1 MKKIAKRLTLQTQTI
16 RVLQSDDLSQIQG
29 GTSIATGGTSIIRPT
44 GTSIIAPGTI
54 VQTGTSIIVPG
65 GGH

>member
-1 MKKIAKRLTLQTQTI
+1 MKKITKRLTLQTQTI
-16 RVLQSDDLSQIQG
+16 RVLQSEDLSQVAG
-29 GTSIATGGTSIIRPT
+29 GTIGTYGTTIIRPT